1 MKTKISKYIISIL
14 FILIFIR
21 ISYLFLRNKIENK
34 YELKYNDY
42 LIKVEEKYEKSKTDN
57 LDAYNYKILVDNA
70 EYNFQIFDNL
80 YKQEKNI
87 KKIYYYDNSDYKC
100 IYPIFKNKK
109 QYIDIICT
117 DSKEYNYYH
126 NINDKSE
133 TLQEFAKNIKEYN
146 ENQYDNIKELEEIDN
161 VKITKKFDMFGF
173 MSNYKGFYDLKNK
186 KNVQLFKKDIYNQT
200 LNYFLDKYYIVAD
213 YNQTYEF
220 DKLIIVDMTT
230 GKQKEIICYPKISF
244 DSYIQGEVN
253 NELYLYD
260 KKNKKQYKI
269 NPNKLSIEE
278 IGNYEKGIKIYKNNE
293 WTIEKSSN
301 CSNNEI
307 LFENKYYTNMK
318 DNTYEKIE
326 KLGTELGYYYFYKL
340 EDETY
345 KIYRS
350 TIDNTEDKIYLFETK
365 TINQIKYYKAEV
377 YYIDNDELKKY
388 SDTNGTEVIVS
399 FKELEFNN
407 TIKFGVYKKS

>member
-1 MKTKISKYIISIL
+1 
-14 FILIFIR
+14 
-21 ISYLFLRNKIENK
+21 
-34 YELKYNDY
+34 
-42 LIKVEEKYEKSKTDN
+42 
-57 LDAYNYKILVDNA
+57 
-70 EYNFQIFDNL
+70 
-80 YKQEKNI
+80 
-87 KKIYYYDNSDYKC
+87 
-100 IYPIFKNKK
+100 
-109 QYIDIICT
+109 
-117 DSKEYNYYH
+117 
-126 NINDKSE
+126 
-133 TLQEFAKNIKEYN
+133 
-146 ENQYDNIKELEEIDN
+146 
-161 VKITKKFDMFGF
+161 
-173 MSNYKGFYDLKNK
+173 MSNYKG
-186 KNVQLFKKDIYNQT
+186 FKKDIYNQT

-269 NPNKLSIEE
+269 NPSKLSIEE

-340 EDETY
+340 ENETY

-388 SDTNGTEVIVS
+388 SDTNGTEVIAS